1 MIIPTD
7 VRIWAEID
15 LSAIRHNLSVVR
27 EKIGVRPGI
36 VAVVKANAY
45 GHGLAK
51 VAEAIAGLV
60 ELFGVANVEEAHEL
74 TGLNRDILL
83 LSPSAPGERREVVAR
98 RCIATVSTATEAAD
112 FAGGRVNFKVDTGM
126 GRIGCWEESA
136 LEELGAILRLN
147 TDEVHSIST
156 HLPVPDEDAAYTLA
170 QLGRFAELAKKFRT
184 LAPAAKIHALN
195 SAGILGFPEHTQ
207 DLVRPGIMLY
217 GSAYPAKFQPLLR
230 PALTWKAR
238 VLLVRRVGPN
248 RGVSYV
254 RTFVTAHPMRIASL
268 AVGSPT
274 ASPAVRAGRS
284 CDRRNTCPVLGRDDG
299 PDSRGRDTV
308 PEVAAGDEAVL
319 IGQQG
324 GEEIL
329 ARELA
334 EKAGT
339 IPGTSSRIG
348 SRCESFISERGSFT
362 RHPARVQKF
371 DDRKLDIAKVLSSV
385 RFHAGP
391 EFLRPHAR
399 IRRADGYCSPCS
411 HWRQTIPRIDG
422 RGREECKGLGCHR
435 SRRGFQ
441 TSPRL

>member
-7 VRIWAEID
+7 VRTWAEID

-98 RCIATVSTATEAAD
+98 RCIATVSSAAEAAD

-126 GRIGCWEESA
+126 GRIGCWEENA
-136 LEELGAILRLN
+136 LEELGAMLQMRN
-147 TDEVHSIST
+147 VEVHSIST
-156 HLPVPDEDAAYTLA
+156 HLPVPDEDASYTLA
-170 QLGRFAELAKKFRT
+170 QLNRFAELARKFRA

-195 SAGILGFPEHTQ
+195 SAGILGFPSHAQ
-207 DLVRPGIMLY
+207 DLVRPGLMLY
-217 GSAYPAKFQPLLR
+217 GSAYPAKFQHLLR
-230 PALTWKAR
+230 PALRWKAR
-238 VLLVRRVGPN
+238 VLLVRDVGPN
-248 RGVSYV
+248 RGVSYG

-268 AVGSPT
+268 AVGYADGFPRQVS
-274 ASPAVRAGRS
+274 GR
-284 CDRRNTCPVLGRDDG
+284 DAHVLIGGIRCPVLGRVTMDQILADVT
-299 PDSRGRDTV
+299 RV

-339 IPGTSSRIG
+339 ISWDVFTGIG
-348 SRCESFISERGSFT
+348 SR
-362 RHPARVQKF
+362 V
-371 DDRKLDIAKVLSSV
+371 RKLH
-385 RFHAGP
+385 F
-391 EFLRPHAR
+391 
-399 IRRADGYCSPCS
+399 
-411 HWRQTIPRIDG
+411 
-422 RGREECKGLGCHR
+422 
-435 SRRGFQ
+435 
-441 TSPRL
+441 

>member
-7 VRIWAEID
+7 VRTWAEID

-98 RCIATVSTATEAAD
+98 RCIATVSSAAEAAD
-112 FAGGRVNFKVDTGM
+112 FAGSRVNFKVDTGM
-126 GRIGCWEESA
+126 GRIGCWEENA
-136 LEELGAILRLN
+136 LEELGALLQMRN
-147 TDEVHSIST
+147 VEVHSIST
-156 HLPVPDEDAAYTLA
+156 HLPVPDEDASYTLA
-170 QLGRFAELAKKFRT
+170 QLNRFAELARKFRA

-195 SAGILGFPEHTQ
+195 SAGILGFPSHAQ
-207 DLVRPGIMLY
+207 DLVRPGLMLY
-217 GSAYPAKFQPLLR
+217 GSAYPAKFQQLLR

-238 VLLVRRVGPN
+238 VLLVRDVGPN
-248 RGVSYV
+248 RGVSYG

-268 AVGSPT
+268 AVGYADGFPRQVS
-274 ASPAVRAGRS
+274 GR
-284 CDRRNTCPVLGRDDG
+284 DAHVLIGGIRCPVLGRVTMDQILADVT
-299 PDSRGRDTV
+299 RV

-339 IPGTSSRIG
+339 ISWDVFTGIG
-348 SRCESFISERGSFT
+348 SR
-362 RHPARVQKF
+362 V
-371 DDRKLDIAKVLSSV
+371 RKLH
-385 RFHAGP
+385 F
-391 EFLRPHAR
+391 
-399 IRRADGYCSPCS
+399 
-411 HWRQTIPRIDG
+411 
-422 RGREECKGLGCHR
+422 
-435 SRRGFQ
+435 
-441 TSPRL
+441 

>member
-7 VRIWAEID
+7 VRTWAEID

-98 RCIATVSTATEAAD
+98 RCIATVSSAAEAAD

-126 GRIGCWEESA
+126 GRIGCWEENA
-136 LEELGAILRLN
+136 LEELGAMLQMRN
-147 TDEVHSIST
+147 VEVHSIST
-156 HLPVPDEDAAYTLA
+156 HLPVPDEDASYTIA
-170 QLGRFAELAKKFRT
+170 QLNRFAELARKFRA

-195 SAGILGFPEHTQ
+195 SAGILGFPSHAQ
-207 DLVRPGIMLY
+207 DLVRPGLMLY
-217 GSAYPAKFQPLLR
+217 GSAYPAKFQHLLR
-230 PALTWKAR
+230 PALRWKAR
-238 VLLVRRVGPN
+238 VLLVRDVGPN
-248 RGVSYV
+248 RGVSYG

-268 AVGSPT
+268 AVGYADGFPRQVS
-274 ASPAVRAGRS
+274 GR
-284 CDRRNTCPVLGRDDG
+284 DAHVLIGGIRCPVLGRVTMDQILADVT
-299 PDSRGRDTV
+299 RV

-339 IPGTSSRIG
+339 ISWDVFTGIG
-348 SRCESFISERGSFT
+348 SR
-362 RHPARVQKF
+362 V
-371 DDRKLDIAKVLSSV
+371 RKLH
-385 RFHAGP
+385 F
-391 EFLRPHAR
+391 
-399 IRRADGYCSPCS
+399 
-411 HWRQTIPRIDG
+411 
-422 RGREECKGLGCHR
+422 
-435 SRRGFQ
+435 
-441 TSPRL
+441 

>member
-7 VRIWAEID
+7 VRTWAEID

-98 RCIATVSTATEAAD
+98 RCIATVSSAAEAAD

-126 GRIGCWEESA
+126 GRIGCWEENA
-136 LEELGAILRLN
+136 LEELGAMLQMRN
-147 TDEVHSIST
+147 VEVHSIST
-156 HLPVPDEDAAYTLA
+156 HLPVPDEDASYTLA
-170 QLGRFAELAKKFRT
+170 QLNRFAELARKFRA

-195 SAGILGFPEHTQ
+195 SAGILGFPSHAQ
-207 DLVRPGIMLY
+207 DLVRPGLMLY
-217 GSAYPAKFQPLLR
+217 GSAYPAKFQHLLR

-238 VLLVRRVGPN
+238 VLLVRDVGPN
-248 RGVSYV
+248 RGVSYG

-268 AVGSPT
+268 AVGYADGFPRQVS
-274 ASPAVRAGRS
+274 GR
-284 CDRRNTCPVLGRDDG
+284 DAHVLIGGIRCPVLGRVTMDQILADVT
-299 PDSRGRDTV
+299 RV

-339 IPGTSSRIG
+339 ISWDVFTGIG
-348 SRCESFISERGSFT
+348 SRVR
-362 RHPARVQKF
+362 KF
-371 DDRKLDIAKVLSSV
+371 H
-385 RFHAGP
+385 F
-391 EFLRPHAR
+391 
-399 IRRADGYCSPCS
+399 
-411 HWRQTIPRIDG
+411 
-422 RGREECKGLGCHR
+422 
-435 SRRGFQ
+435 
-441 TSPRL
+441 